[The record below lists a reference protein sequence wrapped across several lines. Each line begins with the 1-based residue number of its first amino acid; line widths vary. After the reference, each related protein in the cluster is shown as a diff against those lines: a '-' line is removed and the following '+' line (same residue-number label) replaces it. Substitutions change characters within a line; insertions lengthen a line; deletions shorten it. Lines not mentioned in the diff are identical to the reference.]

1 MMNKV
6 VSNLFSGSSPEAE
19 ETDVDL
25 KRPLEDNNFLDNS
38 NIN

>member
-6 VSNLFSGSSPEAE
+6 VSNLFSGSSPKAE
-19 ETDVDL
+19 ETDVDR
-25 KRPLEDNNFLDNS
+25 KRPLEDNSFLDNS